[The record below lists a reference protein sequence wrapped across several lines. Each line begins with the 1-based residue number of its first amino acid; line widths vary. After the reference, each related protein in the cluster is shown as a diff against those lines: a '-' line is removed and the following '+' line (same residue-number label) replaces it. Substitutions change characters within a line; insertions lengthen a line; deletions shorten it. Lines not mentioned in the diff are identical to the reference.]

1 MPRLLSPPCS
11 GPGCC
16 SCAGASGAS
25 RASHS
30 CAQVRPPRPPPP
42 GASVFGPLGLSG
54 RAACL
59 STCPGL
65 MRYAEEGCI
74 RRSGARTPE
83 QSLPTCPL
91 GLWGPRKQLQDL
103 GVQQGP
109 QGLGARRGHRETQP
123 HRGTQVRTVLGT
135 GSGQKM
141 GPRRIQDREHPR
153 QGTDLGE
160 RQGTSQGQAQGRPEN
175 ELLGQ
180 TRD

>member
-1 MPRLLSPPCS
+1 MPRLLFPPCS

-25 RASHS
+25 GASHS
-30 CAQVRPPRPPPP
+30 CAWVRPPCLPPP
-42 GASVFGPLGLSG
+42 GASVLRPLSLSE

-65 MRYAEEGCI
+65 MRYAEEGWL
-74 RRSGARTPE
+74 RRSGAKTPE

-103 GVQQGP
+103 GVQQGSR
-109 QGLGARRGHRETQP
+109 GLGARRGHRETQP
-123 HRGTQVRTVLGT
+123 VVIRGTQVGTVLGT
-135 GSGQKM
+135 GSGQKT
-141 GPRRIQDREHPR
+141 GPGRIQDRER
-153 QGTDLGE
+153 QGTY
-160 RQGTSQGQAQGRPEN
+160 QGQAQDRPEN